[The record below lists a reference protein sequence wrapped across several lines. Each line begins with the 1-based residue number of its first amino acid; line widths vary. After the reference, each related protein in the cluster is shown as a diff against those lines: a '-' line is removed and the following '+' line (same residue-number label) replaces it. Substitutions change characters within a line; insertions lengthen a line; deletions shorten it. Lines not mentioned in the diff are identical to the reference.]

1 MNQIKFGSII
11 SILNLLLNIFAGLII
26 TRLMVI
32 KLGTSE
38 YGVYILVAS
47 LVSYVS
53 IFDFGLHQTIFRFIS
68 KFRAQKSSNLQS
80 IFLATILLIYL
91 LITIL
96 IVIVGFFF
104 YFNIDTILSDNFS
117 VFEIQVAKNLIP
129 IHFLNLIF
137 SLVLGSFQFVLNG
150 YGLFIISY
158 SINFIKSLLRH
169 LFFILFLFIGFK
181 SFNLSLVDLSL
192 SITIGLIYTFY
203 VFFSLKISINF
214 TYLKIQ
220 NFIEVISFSL
230 YGFLISIVNQFFWNF
245 SQLILALLAK
255 PTEIVF
261 YSISTT
267 FVIYFQLI
275 SLTLSGFFLPRIS
288 IMVHA
293 GSSSKDYTDLLIK
306 VGRFQLSM
314 LGLFLIGF
322 IFLGKP
328 FIILWLG
335 NEFQNVYY
343 IILII
348 IIPLTIPM
356 IQTTSED
363 IIKAKNLQA
372 FKTLLYIFMVLFN
385 AFLSIFLYTFLGS
398 FAIAISTSISI
409 VLFQC
414 LIMNIYYS
422 KKLGINILRFFKQV
436 FKGILGS
443 FLITIFF
450 SLITLLFPTN
460 TFLIFII
467 KAFFITS
474 VYLVCFLLLGFNGF
488 EKTTLKSLF
497 KLK

>member
-11 SILNLLLNIFAGLII
+11 SLLNLLLNIFAGFII
-26 TRLMVI
+26 TRLMVF

-38 YGVYILVAS
+38 YGAYILVAS

-53 IFDFGLHQTIFRFIS
+53 ILDFGLHQTIFRFIS

-91 LITIL
+91 MVTIL
-96 IVIVGFFF
+96 IIIIGIFF
-104 YFNIDTILSDNFS
+104 YLNIHTILSVNFS
-117 VFEIQVAKNLIP
+117 EFEIQVAKNLIP
-129 IHFLNLIF
+129 INFLNLIL

-158 SINFIKSLLRH
+158 SINFIKSFLRH
-169 LFFILFLFIGFK
+169 LFFIIFLFVGFK
-181 SFNLSLVDLSL
+181 SISLSLVELSL

-203 VFFSLKISINF
+203 VLFSLKLKINF
-214 TYLKIQ
+214 TNLKLKSFFEI
-220 NFIEVISFSL
+220 ISFSFH
-230 YGFLISIVNQFFWNF
+230 GFLISIVNQFFWNL
-245 SQLILALLAK
+245 SQLILAFLAK

-288 IMVHA
+288 VMVHA

-328 FIILWLG
+328 FIVLWLG

-348 IIPLTIPM
+348 IIPLTMPM

-363 IIKAKNLQA
+363 ILKAKNLQA
-372 FKTLLYIFMVLFN
+372 FKTLLYIVMVFFN
-385 AFLSIFLYTFLGS
+385 AFLSIYLYTFLGS
-398 FAIAISTSISI
+398 IAIAISTSFSI
-409 VLFQC
+409 IIFQC

-422 KKLGINILRFFKQV
+422 KKLGINILRFFKEV
-436 FKGILGS
+436 SKGILVS
-443 FLITIFF
+443 FLITIIF
-450 SLITLLFPTN
+450 SLFTLLFPTN
-460 TFLIFII
+460 TFVAFII
-467 KAFFITS
+467 KAFLITS
-474 VYLVCFLLLGFNGF
+474 VYFVCFLLLGLNGF
-488 EKTTLKSLF
+488 EKATIKSLF
-497 KLK
+497 KFK